1 MRETPETPPPLRGFL
16 LLEEKPAHE
25 EYRMMKRL
33 TMYLGLAFAACLS
46 CFSIGA
52 IAEPIRMVERC
63 LTAMSEPQGVAMQRL
78 DLTLAMWRTGS
89 QSDEQGLKSNLR
101 ASSNHFVMTS
111 AKPASDGVALTP
123 C

>member
-1 MRETPETPPPLRGFL
+1 MP
-16 LLEEKPAHE
+16 EEKPAHE
-25 EYRMMKRL
+25 EYLTMKRL

-46 CFSIGA
+46 CFSA
-52 IAEPIRMVERC
+52 TAFAEPLRAVSYHLAVM
-63 LTAMSEPQGVAMQRL
+63 TEPQGVAMQRL

-89 QSDEQGLKSNLR
+89 QSGSEDLKSNLR

-111 AKPASDGVALTP
+111 TKADPEGVGVGAGLMS